1 MNLDTYPPP
10 ARVAAAAVCLGLAW
24 WAFGRAGTTHRR
36 PWVVWTAG
44 FGAAWLVP
52 AGEGVAF
59 LIGRHARGWLPAVAV
74 GVVGSWFV
82 LRGRRGTADGRR
94 WAAGA
99 VALLVAAPFL
109 SKANAVA
116 EAAFGPAERL
126 AALTGLSPWETG
138 FIVEDALGGTV
149 VLLGA
154 ACVAAAAWPRFVPE
168 QDGPAGAVNPPDA
181 PPAGGAG

>member
-1 MNLDTYPPP
+1 MTDALPPP
-10 ARVAAAAVCLGLAW
+10 ARVALAAVGFGLAW
-24 WAFGRAGTTHRR
+24 GAFGRTGAATRR
-36 PWVVWTAG
+36 PWVVWAAG
-44 FGAAWLVP
+44 FGCAWLAL

-59 LIGRHARGWLPAVAV
+59 LIGRHARGWLPAVAA

-82 LRGRRGTADGRR
+82 LRGRRGTAAGRR

-116 EAAFGPAERL
+116 EATFGPAERL
-126 AALTGLSPWETG
+126 AAVTGLSPWETDA
-138 FIVEDALGGTV
+138 IVEDALGGAV
-149 VLLGA
+149 LLLGA

-168 QDGPAGAVNPPDA
+168 PDEPAGEVNSLDA
-181 PPAGGAG
+181 PPAGGAA